1 MDLLAIEVDQAVE
14 LALALHAVLGGRFG
28 IVGQPRSRKVERVDE
43 HQRRSASQAAAARSH
58 FAQEP
63 LAVFL
68 VLIVLGHALEIVF
81 KRRVERLGGKVAN
94 HVGRVSALKRDE
106 PLVTIGAC
114 KALNHHG
121 IRSVQPARLDH
132 CILVLQQQLDTLDW
146 RSGSLYSRKAPVQS
160 ASLTKAIGT
169 ERTG

>member
-1 MDLLAIEVDQAVE
+1 MDRHAIEVDQAVE

-28 IVGQPRSRKVERVDE
+28 IFGQPRLRKVERVDE
-43 HQRRSASQAAAARSH
+43 HQRRSASQAARSH

-81 KRRVERLGGKVAN
+81 KRRVERLGGKVAD

-106 PLVTIGAC
+106 PLVSIGAC

-132 CILVLQQQLDTLDW
+132 CILVLQQQLDALDW
-146 RSGSLYSRKAPVQS
+146 RSGSL
-160 ASLTKAIGT
+160 
-169 ERTG
+169 